1 MDNLFFD
8 FPLFPASNELPASKF
23 CSGENQKNILIVLKW
38 ESAIDE
44 LKPFLSKVLTAVKL
58 DIEKD
63 VLIVDKTPENNIGF
77 NALLKA
83 YTFRHI
89 LIFGILPQELGL
101 HFKLSTYEA
110 LSHRGQLYLL
120 ADGIEDIYK
129 ERQSGGKQKAGA
141 LWNSLKS
148 IFVNQ

>member
-1 MDNLFFD
+1 MNNLFFD
-8 FPLFPASNELPASKF
+8 FPLFPASDELPAPEF
-23 CSGENQKNILIVLKW
+23 CSGENQKNILIILKW

-63 VLIVDKTPENNIGF
+63 VFIINKTPENNIGF
-77 NALLKA
+77 NALLKE

-89 LIFGILPQELGL
+89 IIFGILPHELGL

-110 LSHRGQLYLL
+110 LSHRDQVYLL
-120 ADGIEDIYK
+120 ADALVDIYA
-129 ERQSGGKQKAGA
+129 ERQSGGKEKAGA

>member
-1 MDNLFFD
+1 MNNLFFD
-8 FPLFPASNELPASKF
+8 FPLFPASHELPAPKF
-23 CSGENQKNILIVLKW
+23 CSGENQKNILIILKW
-38 ESAIDE
+38 ESAADE
-44 LKPFLSKVLTAVKL
+44 LKPFLSKVLTSVKL
-58 DIEKD
+58 DIDKD

-77 NALLKA
+77 NALLKE

-89 LIFGILPQELGL
+89 LIFGILPQDLGL

-110 LSHRGQLYLL
+110 LSHRGQVYLL
-120 ADGIEDIYK
+120 ADALSEIYE

-141 LWNSLKS
+141 LWNCLKS